1 MNIISSNLLSVV
13 DKELLGLHVLGRKAD
28 TVQGGVTE
36 GELVLVEIL
45 VQVET
50 GPHTIHQTT
59 RHSAPPEVG
68 QDPDP

>member
-1 MNIISSNLLSVV
+1 MNNNLLSVV
-13 DKELLGLHVLGRKAD
+13 DKELLGLHVLSREAD
-28 TVQGGVTE
+28 TIQGRVTE
-36 GELVLVEIL
+36 RKLVFVEIL
-45 VQVET
+45 VQVEP

>member
-1 MNIISSNLLSVV
+1 MNNNLLSVV

-28 TVQGGVTE
+28 AVQGWVTE
-36 GELVLVEIL
+36 REFVLVKIL
-45 VQVET
+45 VQVEP
-50 GPHTIHQTT
+50 GPHTVHQTT